1 MRVRKTTIFLIYF
14 DYVLFKVCGDFM
26 RLYDAYK
33 NSEIT
38 RTEYLAYLDFG
49 YKPSDSVFLTQN
61 RSTEM
66 VTISYLSMGNNY
78 NWSIDDGESMMA
90 YVGPINDLSNAGS
103 LNNAGSIL
111 FLYKDSTI
119 INTGTITNT
128 GHIALQ
134 AI

>member
-1 MRVRKTTIFLIYF
+1 
-14 DYVLFKVCGDFM
+14 M

-49 YKPSDSVFLTQN
+49 YKPNDSVFLTQN

-66 VTISYLSMGNNY
+66 VTISYLSMGSNY

-90 YVGPINDLSNAGS
+90 YVGPINDFSNAGS

-111 FLYKDSTI
+111 FLYKDGKI
-119 INTGTITNT
+119 VNTGTITNT

-134 AI
+134 SI

>member
-66 VTISYLSMGNNY
+66 VTISYLSMGSNY

>member
-1 MRVRKTTIFLIYF
+1 
-14 DYVLFKVCGDFM
+14 M

-33 NSEIT
+33 NGEIT

-49 YKPSDSVFLTQN
+49 YKPSDNVFLTQN

-66 VTISYLSMGNNY
+66 VTISYLSMGSNY
-78 NWSIDDGESMMA
+78 NWSIDDGESMMT
-90 YVGPINDLSNAGS
+90 YVGPVNNLSNAGT

-134 AI
+134 SI